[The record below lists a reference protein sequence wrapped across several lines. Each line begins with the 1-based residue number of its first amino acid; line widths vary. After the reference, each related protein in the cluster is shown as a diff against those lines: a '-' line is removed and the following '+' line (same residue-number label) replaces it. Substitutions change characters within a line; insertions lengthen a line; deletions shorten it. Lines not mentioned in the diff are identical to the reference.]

1 MKERKKR
8 TGLHSMK
15 YKVLSLVF
23 FSIIVSVVSLLLL
36 VIPMAGE
43 TITDLTHSY
52 MLDLADACG
61 HSIDE
66 ALASGKP
73 DALEYE
79 HLHSI
84 VGDVQIN
91 DLDNSYAYIV
101 AADGTMLYHPTQEK
115 VGEPV
120 ENSVVQGI
128 VERLSN
134 GETVENDLVSY
145 DYHGTS
151 KYASYYITKGN
162 EAILVITADAAEVDS
177 AQTTMYTRTAIAALV
192 ILLLL
197 GTSSFLVSI
206 RMTHPLM
213 DITKVIDR
221 FSSLDLTE
229 SAVANKIAKRSDE
242 TGQIARATVA
252 LREKLVSIVS
262 QIKSQSELLY
272 NASTELDNEASLTT
286 SNVENVETAVH
297 EIATGA
303 TSQASETQRATDD
316 IIDMGNMIE
325 HTNTQVESLSETA
338 NLMRR
343 SSDEAANTLRALD
356 DINRQAI
363 SSIDIIYEQTNTTN
377 ASALKIKEATT
388 LISSIAEETNLLS
401 LNASIEAARAGD
413 AGRGFAVVA
422 SQIQKLADQSNESA
436 MQIDAII
443 HALLEDSEKAV
454 QTMEE
459 VKDIMNQ
466 QSMKVQKTGE
476 VFQQV
481 RNGISHSLSGV
492 SEIADKTARLDHAR
506 SGVVDVVQNLTAI
519 AQENAASTQET
530 SASVME
536 VSNVMQEIMDN
547 ANRLKE
553 IASVLEQSMASF
565 TL

>member
-1 MKERKKR
+1 MKERKKK
-8 TGLHSMK
+8 TGLHSIK

-23 FSIIVSVVSLLLL
+23 FSIIVSVLSLLLL

-43 TITDLTHSY
+43 SITDLTHSY

-73 DALEYE
+73 DALEYD
-79 HLHSI
+79 HLSSI

-91 DLDNSYAYIV
+91 DLENSYAYIV
-101 AADGTMLYHPTQEK
+101 SADGTMLYHPTREK

-134 GETVENDLVSY
+134 GETVENELVSY

-177 AQTTMYTRTAIAALV
+177 AQTTMYTRTAIAALI

-197 GTSSFLVSI
+197 GTSSFLVSV
-206 RMTHPLM
+206 RMTHPLI
-213 DITKVIDR
+213 DITKVIDQ
-221 FSSLDLTE
+221 FSSLDLKE
-229 SAVANKIAKRSDE
+229 SAVANKIAKRTDE

-252 LREKLVSIVS
+252 LREKLVAIVS

-272 NASTELDNEASLTT
+272 NASTELDNNAALTT
-286 SNVENVETAVH
+286 SNVENVETAVQ

-356 DINRQAI
+356 AINRQAI

-401 LNASIEAARAGD
+401 LNASIEAARAGE

-443 HALLEDSEKAV
+443 RALLEDSEKAV

-481 RNGISHSLSGV
+481 RNGIGHSLSGV
-492 SEIADKTARLDHAR
+492 SEIADKTARLDQAR

-536 VSNVMQEIMDN
+536 VSNVMQEIMEN

-553 IASVLEQSMASF
+553 IASVLEHNMDSF